1 MPTIPIFK
9 VFGRSPIRPL
19 LDHMKAVHA
28 CVQQLTP
35 FFQAVMNQ
43 NWEEAEIHR
52 EKVVKLEHEADELKR
67 DLRLHLPRGL
77 FMPVQR
83 SDILELVTR
92 QDMLANKAKDIT
104 GIVIG
109 RKIQI
114 PETVSPVYLA
124 FLSCSVD
131 AAKHAYEAIGE
142 LDELSEVGFSGKE
155 IQIIEGMVNRLH
167 KIERE
172 SDKLEITVRQGIFD
186 LEPKLPPVNVMF
198 LYKIIEWTGD
208 IAGYAQRVGD
218 GLQILIAR

>member
-19 LDHMKAVHA
+19 QLHMKSVSK
-28 CVQQLTP
+28 CVQELLP
-35 FFQAVMNQ
+35 FFHAVMKGE
-43 NWEEAEIHR
+43 WSEVEIYR
-52 EKVVKLEHEADELKR
+52 QKIVKLEHEADNLKR
-67 DLRLHLPRGL
+67 ELRLNLPKGL

-109 RKIQI
+109 RKMVI
-114 PETVSPVYLA
+114 PPQAAKLYEE
-124 FLSCSVD
+124 FLESAIN
-131 AAKHAYEAIGE
+131 AAKHAYEAINE
-142 LDELSEVGFSGKE
+142 LDELFEAGFSGKE
-155 IQIIEGMVNRLH
+155 MQVIEGMVNRLH

-172 SDKLEITVRQGIFD
+172 SDGIEIKVRQAVFEIEAD
-186 LEPKLPPVNVMF
+186 LPPVNVVF
-198 LYKIIEWTGD
+198 LYKVIEWTGD